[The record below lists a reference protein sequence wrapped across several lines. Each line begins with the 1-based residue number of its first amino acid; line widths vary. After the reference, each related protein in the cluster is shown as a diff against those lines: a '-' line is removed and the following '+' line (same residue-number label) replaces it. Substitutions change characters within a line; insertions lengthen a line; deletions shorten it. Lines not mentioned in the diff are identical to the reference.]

1 MNNDSDSVAG
11 CVDHILMALNMIAD
25 MAQNDPKRREEI
37 AVEEIGLCQI
47 ISRAEL
53 ILDFIDAKRPTRLT
67 IQQPRQH
74 HVL

>member
-1 MNNDSDSVAG
+1 MNNDNDSIAD
-11 CVDHILMALNMIAD
+11 CVDHILMALNMTAD

-47 ISRAEL
+47 ISRTEL
-53 ILDFIDAKRPTRLT
+53 ILDSIDAKRRTRLR